1 MLEESIDRLMIR
13 LQWASLKLLGCKL
26 QQKKLLNCDPAET
39 GQNIPKKRSTMQQS
53 HLTTRL
59 PQLRAQKTANF
70 PKRINDEDM
79 VNYSRS
85 LIKMLDAEICKV
97 EYSKRMDGQK
107 KFR

>member
-1 MLEESIDRLMIR
+1 MQVATEE
-13 LQWASLKLLGCKL
+13 AVKLRSRRNWTKYS
-26 QQKKLLNCDPAET
+26 QKE
-39 GQNIPKKRSTMQQS
+39 QQS